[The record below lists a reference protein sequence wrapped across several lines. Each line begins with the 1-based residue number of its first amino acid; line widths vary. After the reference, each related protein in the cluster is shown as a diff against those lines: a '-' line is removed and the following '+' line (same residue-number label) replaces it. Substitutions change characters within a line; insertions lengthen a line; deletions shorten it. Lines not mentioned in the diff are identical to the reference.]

1 MKFRVFFVIAI
12 LVVGGLFWGAA
23 DAVHPFGNP
32 GDVPMDGYFLS
43 HAQRERGVNNVV
55 TSIVFDYWG
64 FDTLGEAAVLFTA
77 VSSVAALFRGK
88 GWR

>member
-1 MKFRVFFVIAI
+1 MRFQAWFVIAI

-32 GDVPMDGYFLS
+32 GDAPMDEYFLRN
-43 HAQRERGVNNVV
+43 AQRERGANNVV
-55 TSIVFDYWG
+55 TSIVFDYRG

-88 GWR
+88 GWQ

>member
-1 MKFRVFFVIAI
+1 MRFQALFVIAI

-32 GDVPMDGYFLS
+32 GDAPMDEYFLRN
-43 HAQRERGVNNVV
+43 AQRERGANNVV
-55 TSIVFDYWG
+55 TSIVFDFRG

-88 GWR
+88 GWQ

>member
-1 MKFRVFFVIAI
+1 MRFQALFVIAI

-32 GDVPMDGYFLS
+32 GDAPMDEYFLRN
-43 HAQRERGVNNVV
+43 AQRERGANNVV
-55 TSIVFDYWG
+55 TSIVFDYRG

-88 GWR
+88 GWQ